1 MLALS
6 RNLGNGVPQM
16 EFLKKYAS
24 NMLAQPSSAPIER
37 VFSMLQT
44 VIADQQGSALSDMQA
59 GSMMTYYNS
68 RERARP

>member
-16 EFLKKYAS
+16 EFLKKYALS
-24 NMLAQPSSAPIER
+24 MLAQPSSAPIER

-44 VIADQQGSALSDMQA
+44 VVADHATWLDDDVLQLPRTSMALTNA
-59 GSMMTYYNS
+59 
-68 RERARP
+68 